1 MNNWKLIKFLDVL
14 EEPVRNGIYKSKE
27 FHGIGTKIVNMGEL
41 FSNGRLYDIDM
52 RRIYLTDKE
61 KDKYILKNGDLIFAR
76 RSLTAD
82 GAGKCSLIYKITEDV
97 VFESSIIRARPNLN
111 KVDSLFLFYFF
122 NSPYGK
128 YLIGTILRQVAV
140 AGITGSDLMRL
151 EFLLPPLPEQKA
163 IAGVLGSLDDKID
176 LLQRQNTTLEA
187 MAETLFRQWF
197 IEEEEKNADYL
208 TISDVAK
215 INEKSINSESLFKS
229 IEYLDT
235 GSIISGTITN
245 LQSMTI
251 SDAPSRARRLVEH
264 NDIIYSLV
272 RPNQLHYGILKYPPQ
287 NMVVSTGF
295 CVITCDKIDPHFI
308 YLFLTSKDMTEYLH
322 SVAEGSTSA
331 YPSLLPSD
339 IAKLEFRKPSVK
351 KLTFFSKYAKEIWGK
366 IYANQQQIRTLEKLR
381 DTLLPKLMS
390 GEVRVDG

>member
-1 MNNWKLIKFLDVL
+1 MSLGIEYKPFNKLVKKIIDNRGKTCPVVRSGFPLIATNCILNRNLYPIFENIRFVSQETYETWFRGHPEPGDMIFVLKGTPGRVNWVPDQ
-14 EEPVRNGIYKSKE
+14 
-27 FHGIGTKIVNMGEL
+27 VNFCIAQDMVAIRANEQEVYPKYL
-41 FSNGRLYDIDM
+41 FAALR
-52 RRIYLTDKE
+52 
-61 KDKYILKNGDLIFAR
+61 
-76 RSLTAD
+76 
-82 GAGKCSLIYKITEDV
+82 
-97 VFESSIIRARPNLN
+97 SSIIQQEIENLHVGTLIPHF
-111 KVDSLFLFYFF
+111 KKSDFDKLFIPCPSYFYF
-122 NSPYGK
+122 S
-128 YLIGTILRQVAV
+128 Q
-140 AGITGSDLMRL
+140 
-151 EFLLPPLPEQKA
+151 
-163 IAGVLGSLDDKID
+163 KID
-176 LLQRQNTTLEA
+176 LLQRQNATLEA

-215 INEKSINSESLFKS
+215 INKKSINSESLFKS

>member
-197 IEEEEKNADYL
+197 IEEAQEDWGEQAFGNIVTFHDSKRIPLSKTEREKMQSGLLYPYYGAAQIVGYVNNFIFNGDYL
-208 TISDVAK
+208 
-215 INEKSINSESLFKS
+215 LFA
-229 IEYLDT
+229 EDGT
-235 GSIISGTITN
+235 VRTDSGTPV
-245 LQSMTI
+245 LQ
-251 SDAPSRARRLVEH
+251 RA
-264 NDIIYSLV
+264 
-272 RPNQLHYGILKYPPQ
+272 YGKFWV
-287 NMVVSTGF
+287 NNHTH
-295 CVITCDKIDPHFI
+295 VITANYPYNNDFLYIFLLRKNIDELITGAVQPKISQSNLRKLPIPH
-308 YLFLTSKDMTEYLH
+308 
-322 SVAEGSTSA
+322 
-331 YPSLLPSD
+331 YPIEL
-339 IAKLEFRKPSVK
+339 VK
-351 KLTFFSKYAKEIWGK
+351 KYILLTKNIFSKIRS
-366 IYANQQQIRTLEKLR
+366 NQQQIRTLEKLR

-390 GEVRVDG
+390 GEVRVRVDG

>member
-1 MNNWKLIKFLDVL
+1 MSLGIEYKPFNKLVKKIIDNRGKTCPVVRSGFPLIATNCILNRNLYPIFENIRFVSQETYETWFRGHPEPGDMIFVLKGTPGRVNWVPDQ
-14 EEPVRNGIYKSKE
+14 
-27 FHGIGTKIVNMGEL
+27 VNFCIAQDMVAIRANEQEVYPKYL
-41 FSNGRLYDIDM
+41 FAALR
-52 RRIYLTDKE
+52 
-61 KDKYILKNGDLIFAR
+61 
-76 RSLTAD
+76 
-82 GAGKCSLIYKITEDV
+82 
-97 VFESSIIRARPNLN
+97 SSIIQQEIENLHVGTLIPHF
-111 KVDSLFLFYFF
+111 KKSDFDKLFIPCPSYKMQTYIGDTYFYF
-122 NSPYGK
+122 S
-128 YLIGTILRQVAV
+128 Q
-140 AGITGSDLMRL
+140 
-151 EFLLPPLPEQKA
+151 
-163 IAGVLGSLDDKID
+163 KID
-176 LLQRQNTTLEA
+176 LLQRQNATLEA

-215 INEKSINSESLFKS
+215 INKKSINSESLFKS

>member
-1 MNNWKLIKFLDVL
+1 MSLGIEYKPFNKLVKKIIDNRGKTCPVVRSGFPLIATNCILNRNLYPIFENIRFVSQETYETWFRGHPEPGDMIFVLKGTPGRVNWVPDQ
-14 EEPVRNGIYKSKE
+14 
-27 FHGIGTKIVNMGEL
+27 VNFCIAQDMVAIRANEQEVYPKYL
-41 FSNGRLYDIDM
+41 FAALR
-52 RRIYLTDKE
+52 
-61 KDKYILKNGDLIFAR
+61 
-76 RSLTAD
+76 
-82 GAGKCSLIYKITEDV
+82 
-97 VFESSIIRARPNLN
+97 SSIIQQEIENLHVGTLIPHF
-111 KVDSLFLFYFF
+111 KKSDFDKLFIPCPSYKMQTYIGDTYFYF
-122 NSPYGK
+122 S
-128 YLIGTILRQVAV
+128 Q
-140 AGITGSDLMRL
+140 
-151 EFLLPPLPEQKA
+151 
-163 IAGVLGSLDDKID
+163 KID
-176 LLQRQNTTLEA
+176 LLQRQNATLEA

-215 INEKSINSESLFKS
+215 INKKSINSESLFKS

-390 GEVRVDG
+390 GDVRVDG

>member
-197 IEEEEKNADYL
+197 IEEAQEDWEEKTLGEFFPIKTGKKDANFSSIDGEYPFFTCSKQASKASNYSFEGSAILLAGNGDFNVKRYIGKFEAYQRTYVL
-208 TISDVAK
+208 MPYETKFFNFLFVLVKYFLQDITGGYRGSVINFITKGMISNFK
-215 INEKSINSESLFKS
+215 ISLPKNDFSLKLEKFDMIF
-229 IEYLDT
+229 Y
-235 GSIISGTITN
+235 
-245 LQSMTI
+245 
-251 SDAPSRARRLVEH
+251 
-264 NDIIYSLV
+264 
-272 RPNQLHYGILKYPPQ
+272 
-287 NMVVSTGF
+287 
-295 CVITCDKIDPHFI
+295 KID
-308 YLFLTSKDMTEYLH
+308 Y
-322 SVAEGSTSA
+322 
-331 YPSLLPSD
+331 
-339 IAKLEFRKPSVK
+339 
-351 KLTFFSKYAKEIWGK
+351 
-366 IYANQQQIRTLEKLR
+366 NQQQIRTLEKLR

-390 GEVRVDG
+390 GEVRVRMDG